1 MLSLTSRSPLLCLS
15 ASHTVAFSM
24 FVSHALC
31 PHLSFCLTF
40 YRPSI
45 WNGINLYSDFSTAAL
60 WHWLEFIITINHVYL
75 CVCVRARA
83 RVVPRGM
90 MERYLP
96 RNLLATVI
104 SCLRVQPRSEIA
116 WWAAAGGWW
125 LTYTQNTHARVRA
138 HTFTKNKKN
147 PLSMCAFVF
156 TYINFLEKSLSRYL
170 FTEGPV
176 STLLQAVKL
185 ECFPQQRVE
194 GFSCTVYGGGVRRHC
209 KGRYVTQL
217 LQWAL
222 TLGGSV
228 QQLGVLQILRQ
239 TLQHGDRLVKVHLQ
253 KEKDTEH

>member
-1 MLSLTSRSPLLCLS
+1 MLSLTSQSPSLCLS

-75 CVCVRARA
+75 CVCVRAR
-83 RVVPRGM
+83 VVPRGM

-125 LTYTQNTHARVRA
+125 LTYTQNTHARTHTYT
-138 HTFTKNKKN
+138 HTFTKNKKKTSLN
-147 PLSMCAFVF
+147 VCVCVYL
-156 TYINFLEKSLSRYL
+156 YKFLRKVSLSVPVHRGTCIHSPAGGQARM
-170 FTEGPV
+170 FPPAEGW
-176 STLLQAVKL
+176 
-185 ECFPQQRVE
+185 RV
-194 GFSCTVYGGGVRRHC
+194 FLYGVRWWS
-209 KGRYVTQL
+209 KT
-217 LQWAL
+217 
-222 TLGGSV
+222 TL
-228 QQLGVLQILRQ
+228 
-239 TLQHGDRLVKVHLQ
+239 
-253 KEKDTEH
+253 